1 LAILNENKTGGKK
14 KKNRERV
21 CERFHERLKNK
32 CRREQGFIFHGQCIE
47 FRHFNATIITYNSF
61 NHNIDLQ
68 MSFKGFA
75 RLT

>member
-1 LAILNENKTGGKK
+1 MKIKLV
-14 KKNRERV
+14 ERKRRIV
-21 CERFHERLKNK
+21 RGCMCERFHERLKKK
-32 CRREQGFIFHGQCIE
+32 CRRDQGFIFHGQCIE